1 MRETRVLV
9 HGAMSLDG
17 FVVGP
22 DHGRHTYEV
31 GPRTKSPETRTA
43 YGGSGTEFVLAHQA
57 KSADDDAAVVFLSG
71 RWYAGATGRAAS
83 GGKYLGVP
91 GTDVTCLARGLL
103 PVCRR

>member
-43 YGGSGTEFVLAHQA
+43 YGGSGTEFVLAH
-57 KSADDDAAVVFLSG
+57 
-71 RWYAGATGRAAS
+71 
-83 GGKYLGVP
+83 
-91 GTDVTCLARGLL
+91 
-103 PVCRR
+103 

>member
-57 KSADDDAAVVFLSG
+57 KSADDDAAVVSCPAMACGGDRAG
-71 RWYAGATGRAAS
+71 R
-83 GGKYLGVP
+83 
-91 GTDVTCLARGLL
+91 
-103 PVCRR
+103 RRWQSTWRCWVST